1 MLTHKSLKD
10 FWSDTQLTLSVE
22 HFNKCIIVT
31 GTSIFHIT
39 PNVYVQA
46 VQTSDT
52 ASEVALERNTT
63 AVVELSLMSQI
74 SDVLLGDSVA
84 LAIWKSFE
92 T

>member
-1 MLTHKSLKD
+1 MLIHKSLKN

-22 HFNKCIIVT
+22 HFNKCIIVV
-31 GTSIFHIT
+31 GTSVFRIT

-46 VQTSDT
+46 AQTSDT
-52 ASEVALERNTT
+52 ASEVALEENTA

-74 SDVLLGDSVA
+74 SDILLEDSVA
-84 LAIWKSFE
+84 LAIWKSLK